1 MSKGKWPW
9 QPSSCRLGARAGID
23 SNSFTLTDSLAN
35 PQCCRFFVIGVYIGS
50 QYRASQ
56 TPCQEGVWGWC
67 CCCCSCAVAA
77 TCTFGNRTTTTTTTA
92 ELQPVCKYLQTPL
105 QTGCDSAYEP
115 LTNGWPNW
123 SPVLQPVC
131 KLTCLRAGLHLQ
143 AANTLH
149 GP

>member
-50 QYRASQ
+50 QYSASQ

-67 CCCCSCAVAA
+67 CCCCSCDAAA
-77 TCTFGNRTTTTTTTA
+77 TSIFGNRTTTTTTTA
-92 ELQPVCKYLQTPL
+92 SCNLFASTCKHTYKQVATPLTIRL
-105 QTGCDSAYEP
+105 QTGGQIGDLFAR
-115 LTNGWPNW
+115 
-123 SPVLQPVC
+123 PVC
-131 KLTCLRAGLHLQ
+131 KLTCLRAGLRLQ
-143 AANTLH
+143 AAKTLH